1 MKKLLTF
8 VILVVVLLC
17 SALASAS
24 ASTAGAS
31 SGIGIDIKP
40 DTQHSSPGKMIE
52 YTIIVHNYDSKAK
65 SVALEVDVGNCE
77 IAWFEWTKIRV
88 LVQARSVKPL
98 SMKVT
103 PGSDASEGTYD
114 WDVIAATTDESASA
128 TATLVVQGYDYA
140 CVTHVEGEGFF
151 VIDKKVRSSTARDA
165 EQRFAVNLDKHY
177 VCSGEI
183 EGFVSDE
190 YLIEGARGNNPNFE
204 QMSAVADYTT
214 TAPGDYLY
222 GDEKLMSSFVFGGT
236 GAKIHEHYE
245 VQEMDARLEN
255 INLHSTGD
263 QRYKTELAT
272 INDFGGHF
280 LIEAKQ
286 SVPGFNQ
293 INIRDEFFG
302 NFTVCKHL
310 IFRRPDESV
319 FDWP

>member
-1 MKKLLTF
+1 M
-8 VILVVVLLC
+8 
-17 SALASAS
+17 
-24 ASTAGAS
+24 
-31 SGIGIDIKP
+31 
-40 DTQHSSPGKMIE
+40 QHSSPGKMVQ
-52 YTIIVHNYDSKAK
+52 YTITVHNYNSNAK
-65 SVALEVDVGNCE
+65 SVALEVDAGKCNST
-77 IAWFEWTKIRV
+77 WFEWTKTSVSVR
-88 LVQARSVKPL
+88 ARSVKSL
-98 SMKVT
+98 SLKVT
-103 PGSDASEGTYD
+103 PSRQASQGTYI
-114 WDVIAATTDESASA
+114 WKVVTPDVSASA
-128 TATLVVQGYDYA
+128 TLMVQSYDYA
-140 CVTHVEGEGFF
+140 SVTHVTGKGTFM
-151 VIDKKVRSSTARDA
+151 IDKKAWSTTMADA
-165 EQRFAVNLDKHY
+165 EQRFSVKSDKHY

-190 YLIEGARGNNPNFE
+190 YLIEGARGDNPNFE
-204 QMSAVADYTT
+204 QMSAVADYRT

-236 GAKIHEHYE
+236 GAKIHEHYD

-310 IFRRPDESV
+310 IFRRPDKPV